1 MKTAPP
7 KRFGCRSSKVVAA
20 IQPEEP
26 FEFVISA
33 EKSVLISVK
42 TFLFFFGDHLF
53 LGGKS
58 ATISD
63 FGGKIRLNFGEDL
76 LFFGD
81 HLFLGEKPPQ
91 SDSRAKKIWVK
102 VAYSCLNLPKKPP
115 PFTKSGLRACAG
127 DHELI
132 PHIRAASFCTFWQ
145 LHLYSPSC
153 LGQRYSKDTFSS
165 VIQKTS

>member
-1 MKTAPP
+1 MADFCSKNENSPP
-7 KRFGCRSSKVVAA
+7 KRFRSRSSEVLAA
-20 IQPEEP
+20 IRPEEP

-33 EKSVLISVK
+33 EKSVSISVK
-42 TFLFFFGDHLF
+42 TF
-53 LGGKS
+53 
-58 ATISD
+58 
-63 FGGKIRLNFGEDL
+63 
-76 LFFGD
+76 FFGD

-91 SDSRAKKIWVK
+91 SDSRAIKIWFK
-102 VAYSCLNLPKKPP
+102 VAYSCINLPKKPP
-115 PFTKSGLRACAG
+115 PPFTKSWLRACAG

-153 LGQRYSKDTFSS
+153 LGQRYSKDTSRS